1 MQSLIH
7 PYSTFRFLWDLMMI
21 LLILIIVYTFPIFL
35 AFPAFDFYSPF
46 GHESSCGHR
55 YTAMTVNIV
64 TDVIFA
70 TDILL
75 NFRTGIVENE
85 AENLIIMD
93 AKKIR
98 KAYLRWV
105 LKEIKEENNIFRG
118 WFTIDLISTVPVSII
133 WEAIGGA
140 SQSDLGVM
148 KVAKLFQLLRLI
160 RLTKVFRTKHQVP
173 FFQRDSFTRFLVERN
188 WTLSKRYSHNCSQ
201 VAWRRCHHFD
211 FLPFVSLLPVF
222 GAATSRHS
230 TWHLD
235 CF

>member
-1 MQSLIH
+1 MGCLQNLIH

-64 TDVIFA
+64 TDIIFA

-93 AKKIR
+93 ARKIR
-98 KAYLRWV
+98 RAYL
-105 LKEIKEENNIFRG
+105 K
-118 WFTIDLISTVPVSII
+118 
-133 WEAIGGA
+133 
-140 SQSDLGVM
+140 
-148 KVAKLFQLLRLI
+148 
-160 RLTKVFRTKHQVP
+160 
-173 FFQRDSFTRFLVERN
+173 
-188 WTLSKRYSHNCSQ
+188 
-201 VAWRRCHHFD
+201 
-211 FLPFVSLLPVF
+211 
-222 GAATSRHS
+222 
-230 TWHLD
+230 
-235 CF
+235 